1 MITRRAMVATGASL
15 FACRAVAAGLP
26 VPPGESLGFRIIR
39 HGGEIGRHTL
49 NFAQQ
54 GDTLTVRIAVKAVV
68 TMLSVPIVRYNQQAE
83 ETWRGGVLAALEGQ
97 TDDNGR
103 KQWVRA
109 QRGPNGLAVTG
120 SQTAPYTAP
129 ENALGSSYWNRQMLD
144 GPMISL
150 EDGVLLRPKAQPRG
164 VEGVRVASGAVISA
178 DRTVLTG
185 PINVDVWYD
194 EAGMWA
200 SLGLTAVD
208 GSDIRYERL

>member
-1 MITRRAMVATGASL
+1 MVATGASL
-15 FACRAVAAGLP
+15 FACRAAAAAPGLP
-26 VPPGESLGFRIIR
+26 VPPGDSLGFRIIR

-49 NFAQQ
+49 NFARQ
-54 GDTLTVRIAVKAVV
+54 GDTLTVRIAVKVVV
-68 TMLSVPIVRYNQQAE
+68 TMLSVPIVRYTQQAE
-83 ETWRGGVLAALEGQ
+83 ESWQNGVLVGLEGQ
-97 TDDNGR
+97 TDRNGR

-109 QRGPNGLAVTG
+109 QRGQDGLAVTG

-150 EDGVLLRPKAQPRG
+150 EDGVLLRPKEQPRG
-164 VEGVRVASGAVISA
+164 MEGVRVASGAVIRA
-178 DRTVLTG
+178 NRTALTG

-194 EAGMWA
+194 EANMWA
-200 SLGLTAVD
+200 SLGLTAMD

>member
-1 MITRRAMVATGASL
+1 MVATGASL
-15 FACRAVAAGLP
+15 LACGATAAPGLP
-26 VPPGESLGFRIIR
+26 VPPGDSLGFRIIR

-49 NFAQQ
+49 NFERRD
-54 GDTLTVRIAVKAVV
+54 DTLTVRIAVNVVV
-68 TMLSVPIVRYNQQAE
+68 TMLSVPIVRYTQQAE
-83 ETWRGGVLAALEGQ
+83 ETWRNGALVGLDGQ
-97 TDDNGR
+97 TDHNGR

-109 QRGPNGLAVTG
+109 QREREGLAVTG
-120 SQTAPYTAP
+120 SQTAPYIAP
-129 ENALGSSYWNRQMLD
+129 ENALGTSYWNRQMLD

-150 EDGVLLRPKAQPRG
+150 EDGVLLRPKKQLRG
-164 VEGVRVASGAVISA
+164 VEPVRVASGAVIRA
-178 DRTVLTG
+178 DRTALTG